1 MITLS
6 KPQMDAAQA
15 FANAAVSALHDG
27 GKMHAGTVV
36 AGSARMAGTYLFR
49 SFGLELRGVKPG
61 HAVLSEP
68 ADARGPVLIQIA
80 AGILDRLGIK
90 LDSAAGGALASSPQQ
105 PRREFLQTQMTL
117 KPDFAPIKD
126 RFASSKPEAAQAGAV
141 ATALLIRHCAKVLD
155 PNTAFA
161 IAALGFVEGTKTA
174 PEPVHLVSSDG

>member
-15 FANAAVSALHDG
+15 FANAAVAALQDD

-49 SFGLELRGVKPG
+49 SFGLKLRGVKPG

-68 ADARGPVLIQIA
+68 ADVQGPVLIQIA
-80 AGILDRLGIK
+80 AGILGRLGIK
-90 LDSAAGGALASSPQQ
+90 LDSAAAGAPADSPHQARQ
-105 PRREFLQTQMTL
+105 EFLQTQKTL
-117 KPDFAPIKD
+117 EPAFAPIKD
-126 RFASSKPEAAQAGAV
+126 RFALSMPEAAQAGAV
-141 ATALLIRHCAKVLD
+141 ATALLIRHCAQILD
-155 PNTAFA
+155 PNTAFG

-174 PEPVHLVSSDG
+174 PEPVHLVSSGR